1 MPIPGFQDLML
12 PLLQIAEDGNEH
24 NSREVIEKLADW
36 FQLTDEERVEL
47 LPSGV
52 QARFDNRVEWVKT
65 HLKKAGLLETT
76 GRGRFK
82 ITERGIGVLQEAPEF
97 INMKYL
103 AQFAAYREFQR
114 RLPQEVQETATREDV
129 SSTPQEILEANL
141 LETHS
146 SLNEIL
152 ADKVLDLVKSRPY
165 SFLEGLIV
173 RLLAAMGY
181 GNYWRVTGRSGDG
194 GIDGFIDEDKLGL
207 DRIYV
212 QAKRWDKDVGAG
224 DVRDF
229 VGALVH
235 KRATK
240 GVFITTSRFT
250 RDATKIADEVDRKV
264 ILINGERLAEL
275 MIEYNVGISEK
286 KTYVLKDVDKDF
298 FGGE

>member
-12 PLLQIAEDGNEH
+12 PLLQLTGDNEEH

-36 FQLTDEERVEL
+36 FNLSDEERQEL

-76 GRGRFK
+76 GRGKFR
-82 ITERGIGVLQEAPEF
+82 ITSRGIHVLQQQPDH

-103 AQFAAYREFQR
+103 AQFAEYREFQR
-114 RLPQEVQETATREDV
+114 RLSDRDKSQDEREEV

-141 LETHS
+141 LETYR
-146 SLNEIL
+146 SLTDIL
-152 ADKVLDLVKSRPY
+152 ADRVLDLVKSRPSY
-165 SFLEGLIV
+165 FLESLIV
-173 RLLAAMGY
+173 QLLGAMGY
-181 GNYWRVTGRSGDG
+181 GATWQVTGKSGDG

-207 DRIYV
+207 ERIYV
-212 QAKRWDKDVGAG
+212 QAKRWDKEIGAG
-224 DVRDF
+224 EVRDF

-250 RDATKIADEVDRKV
+250 RDAKKIADEVDRKV
-264 ILINGERLAEL
+264 ILIDGERLANL
-275 MIEYNVGISEK
+275 MIEYHVGVTPK
-286 KTYVLKDVDKDF
+286 KTYVLKDIDKDF